1 MKKIAGKIAMILI
14 LIMLAGM
21 FTSCF
26 TRWSIGL
33 MESDNSFLQFI
44 GFICF
49 LPCLGLDLLTWL
61 VQAALTQGSFNFR
74 GVYED
79 DMAFLTAL
87 IASLPET
94 ERASAQEQINSVPE
108 QQLAS
113 VVKAIRALYALP
125 QTDRVLLAEAIRSMP
140 ETEQAFLTETA
151 NSLTDGEIAA
161 LADEISS
168 IPAGEMA
175 RQMKVLR
182 ETPPSDWDYRQY
194 AAERFVTR

>member
-113 VVKAIRALYALP
+113 VAKTVRALCALP
-125 QTDRVLLAEAIRSMP
+125 QADRIFLLEALRSLP
-140 ETEQAFLTETA
+140 EKERAFLTETA
-151 NSLTDGEIAA
+151 SSLSDEEIAA
-161 LADEISS
+161 LADDLSS
-168 IPAGEMA
+168 IPASEMA
-175 RQMKVLR
+175 RQVNILR
-182 ETPPSDWDYRQY
+182 KNPSSDWGYREY
-194 AAERFVTR
+194 AAERFAGR